1 MSLSLGSLTATTPP
15 ATGFR
20 VSWRCEVLLRL
31 AHPRCRYCHH
41 SCCLSD
47 LYNYALLFV
56 LVVVLTLFSLLPL
69 VVIIAVV
76 VVVVAVAGV
85 AAFSSRSSSNCS
97 STTTASR
104 VVAGLA
110 DKHRKR
116 KRKKNTSRSP
126 GVGAFFR
133 TIASRTR

>member
-1 MSLSLGSLTATTPP
+1 MRSLATRMSLSLGSLTATTPP

-76 VVVVAVAGV
+76 VVAVAGV

-110 DKHRKR
+110 DKHRKSR

-126 GVGAFFR
+126 GVGAF
-133 TIASRTR
+133 